1 MIEKNL
7 YKDRGYTACLSAS
20 LDLLCSNF
28 ANIFRKTWLVA
39 LACSVALGACALL
52 GSTYFVLPLI
62 VASILLACWFG
73 GIVVTMINDKG
84 RNKNFLHVL
93 RMVVLNI
100 GIGFVFAVLLVV
112 ALLGLSYITGK
123 GLTSNST
130 TFMVANALV
139 VFVFGAA
146 FLVLAVPLAYAN
158 AKYVVEHGKSV
169 WSIVGTYYKR
179 GWRSWGFLFVV
190 GILLSIILMLTS
202 AIMGFPYIITQ
213 LAAHADMKGIMAG
226 DASGLPSYF
235 GWLTFFVHSA
245 VSFVSLYV
253 EVWVLFVACYAYGR
267 IETRQREQQEMEQA
281 H

>member
-1 MIEKNL
+1 
-7 YKDRGYTACLSAS
+7 
-20 LDLLCSNF
+20 
-28 ANIFRKTWLVA
+28 
-39 LACSVALGACALL
+39 
-52 GSTYFVLPLI
+52 
-62 VASILLACWFG
+62 
-73 GIVVTMINDKG
+73 
-84 RNKNFLHVL
+84 
-93 RMVVLNI
+93 
-100 GIGFVFAVLLVV
+100 
-112 ALLGLSYITGK
+112 
-123 GLTSNST
+123 
-130 TFMVANALV
+130 
-139 VFVFGAA
+139 
-146 FLVLAVPLAYAN
+146 VLAVPLAYAN
-158 AKYVVEHGKSV
+158 AKYVVEQGKSV

-267 IETRQREQQEMEQA
+267 IETRLREQQEMEQA